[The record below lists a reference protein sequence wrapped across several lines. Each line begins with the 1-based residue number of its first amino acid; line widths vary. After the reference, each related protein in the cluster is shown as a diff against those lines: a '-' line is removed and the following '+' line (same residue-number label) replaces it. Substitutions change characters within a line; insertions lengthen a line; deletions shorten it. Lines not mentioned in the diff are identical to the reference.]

1 MTSRQGGR
9 AAGVTS
15 VMLLLTLFAAT
26 GALTHASSSSR
37 ETPPLSSLPA
47 VKHTGPG
54 QSTIWFVHPAWG
66 LVRLVTQRN
75 SDDGRDPGPASLTVT
90 DASGAVRFSW
100 WNEHMYWFAPAG
112 TVPTEYGEADVRAP
126 VDVRGNVFLDYDP
139 GRYNG
144 VIVLVPTET
153 GLDDLG
159 TLPPPPDDYAGRFYC
174 AATTDLDA
182 DGVYEIVEPKFCECA
197 PECLPDAS
205 RHAYRWDG
213 ADYVER

>member
-1 MTSRQGGR
+1 M

-15 VMLLLTLFAAT
+15 VVLLLTLFAAT

-90 DASGAVRFSW
+90 DASGAVR
-100 WNEHMYWFAPAG
+100 
-112 TVPTEYGEADVRAP
+112 YGEADVRAP
-126 VDVRGNVFLDYDP
+126 VDTRGNVFLDYDP

-182 DGVYEIVEPKFCECA
+182 DGAYEIVEPKFCECA